1 MIGKLTATASA
12 FILLSAFNSSA
23 PTDTMHL
30 GVDIKSMDVKV
41 IPANDFYMYANG
53 NWVKNNPVPADEAHW
68 GSFDEL
74 QQENQNKIKLIFE
87 EVAKD
92 KQAANGTAR
101 QKLRDFYNTALD
113 TLAIEQQGFKPA
125 QPLFDMVNQMKSKSD
140 LTHTIAELYKNGI
153 GNTFVFY
160 VHRDLKKSD
169 QNVCYLRQGGFQ
181 LPDRDYYLKDDD
193 QSKKIKEEYIK
204 HIAAMFSL
212 KGDKEGEIK
221 AKSILKIETAMAEVS
236 KSRVELRDQE
246 KNYNKWTIQ
255 QLQSAAPA
263 INWTEFFT
271 EIEAGKVDNL
281 IMGQPAFFERLN
293 KMITDNT
300 LEEWKAYLQWK
311 VITSSAS
318 FLSSKFVK
326 EDFHFYNTVLN
337 GQTEMKPRWKDVV
350 DVSDNSLGEIVGQ
363 VYVEK
368 YFSPKSKERVKSMV
382 SNILSVYRQRI
393 ENLDWMSAETKKKAQ
408 EKLSRFN
415 TKLGYPDKWKDY
427 STLKI
432 TTESY
437 FENFLACS
445 RFGFKYMVSKLGK
458 PVDKSEWNLLPHTVN
473 AYYDPTLNEIVFP
486 AAIMQPPFFYP
497 EADDA
502 VNYGAIGAV
511 IGHEI
516 THGFD
521 DQGSK
526 YDGTGNLNNWWTEED
541 RTKFNAKTK
550 LLVEQFTKYEALPN
564 VFVNGELTLGENIAD
579 LGGLNVA
586 YNAYQLSMKGKTKE
600 VLAGFSAEQ
609 RFFLAFG
616 QVWKGNYKD
625 EYLRKMVLTN
635 VHSPGNFRAVGA
647 PSNMTEFYEAF
658 NVKQGDKMYRDDAIR
673 AKIW

>member
-12 FILLSAFNSSA
+12 VILLSAFNGSE
-23 PTDTMHL
+23 PNDTMHL

-41 IPANDFYMYANG
+41 SPANDFYMYANG
-53 NWVKNNPVPADEAHW
+53 NWVRNNPVPADEARW

-74 QQENQNKIKLIFE
+74 QQQNQDKIKLIFE

-101 QKLRDFYNTALD
+101 QKLRDFYNTAMD
-113 TLAIEQQGFKPA
+113 TLTIEQQGFKPA
-125 QPLFDMVNQMKSKSD
+125 QPLFDVVNQMKTKSD
-140 LTHTIAELYKNGI
+140 LTKTIAELQKNGI

-181 LPDRDYYLKDDD
+181 LPDRDYYLKDDE

-204 HIAAMFSL
+204 HINNMFTL

-221 AKSILKIETAMAEVS
+221 AKAILKIETAMADVS

-246 KNYNKWTIQ
+246 KNYNKWTVQ
-255 QLQSAAPA
+255 QLQTAAPT

-271 EIEAGKVDNL
+271 VIGAGKVDNL
-281 IMGQPAFFERLN
+281 VMGQPAFFEKLN
-293 KMITDNT
+293 KMVNDNT

-311 VITSSAS
+311 VLTSSAT

-326 EDFHFYNTVLN
+326 EDFNFYNTVLN
-337 GQTEMKPRWKDVV
+337 GQTEMKPRWKEVV

-368 YFSPKSKERVKSMV
+368 YFSAKSKERVKNMV
-382 SNILSVYRQRI
+382 TNILSVYRQRI
-393 ENLDWMSAETKKKAQ
+393 ENLDWMSAETKKKALD
-408 EKLSRFN
+408 KLSRFN

-427 STLKI
+427 STLSI
-432 TTESY
+432 NTESY
-437 FENFLACS
+437 YANFLACS
-445 RFGFKYMVSKLGK
+445 RFGFKDMVSKLGK
-458 PVDKSEWNLLPHTVN
+458 PVDKTEWNLLPHTVN

-497 EADDA
+497 DADDA

-550 LLVEQFTKYEALPN
+550 LLVEQFAKYEALPG

-600 VLAGFSAEQ
+600 VLAGFTAEQ

-616 QVWKGNYKD
+616 QVWKGNFKD